1 MKTEKSII
9 EVQAE
14 ALLQMEKAGEVEMR
28 TIHLKDEETGMVYE
42 RHILHSV

>member
-28 TIHLKDEETGMVYE
+28 TVRLKDEETGRVYE

>member
-1 MKTEKSII
+1 MKKGKSII

-28 TIHLKDEETGMVYE
+28 TIHLKDEETGRVYE
-42 RHILHSV
+42 KRILHSV